1 MTRRAILKN
10 ARRFVLKVGSR
21 VLTAKGRTLSQSV
34 FDRLAREVSS
44 AKKCGYEPVL
54 VSSGAIAAGMG
65 RLSMTEKP
73 KTMPQKQAAAAIGQ
87 SALMWNYERAFS
99 FFGEKVAQV
108 LLTRDDLS
116 NRNRYLNARNT
127 LLTLLEFRCIPII
140 NENDTVV
147 VQEIKFGDNDNLSAL
162 VTNLVNADLLIILSD
177 IDGLYDRDP
186 RLHKN
191 ARLIPRVD
199 HVTPEMEKKATGTL
213 SPISIGGMVTKA
225 PGRPEGGSFR
235 GSYDPGQRPE
245 RGSSGAGPA
254 RRRGGNAVR
263 LRDQQ
268 ADQPEALDRLHA
280 GTGGENHR
288 GRGSQKGHPAEREK
302 PPSLRGASERK
313 GNSAVGDSV
322 VLLDPAGKCVR
333 QGIGQLWIL
342 RDLQDPG
349 AERPRKSKAASG
361 TNTTMKSSTATIWSA
376 LPRIA
381 EGGVGKGK
389 GRNHGTQPRNSRD
402 RAKGAGNIP
411 DPGESSDGRQ
421 KRGAY
426 RAWPT
431 TLLEAGPSFE
441 KGQLP
446 RCRRGPQGAVFRRP

>member
-1 MTRRAILKN
+1 VTRRAILKN

-21 VLTAKGRTLSQSV
+21 VLTAKGRTLSQGV

-127 LLTLLEFRCIPII
+127 LFTLLEFSVIPII

-191 ARLIPRVD
+191 ARLIARVD

-213 SPISIGGMVTKA
+213 SPIGIGGMVTKLQA
-225 PGRPEGGSFR
+225 ARKAALFGVPTILANGLKEGVL
-235 GSYDPGQRPE
+235 E
-245 RGSSGAGPA
+245 RVLQGADEGTMFTSEINKLTSRKHWIAFTLEPA
-254 RRRGGNAVR
+254 GKIIVDEGAKK
-263 LRDQQ
+263 
-268 ADQPEALDRLHA
+268 AIM
-280 GTGGENHR
+280 
-288 GRGSQKGHPAEREK
+288 QKGK
-302 PPSLRGASERK
+302 SLLPSGVIGTEGK
-313 GNSAVGDSV
+313 FTVGDSV
-322 VLLDPAGKCVR
+322 VLV
-333 QGIGQLWIL
+333 
-342 RDLQDPG
+342 DPG
-349 AERPRKSKAASG
+349 GNVFAKGLVNYGSSEISKIRGAK
-361 TNTTMKSSTATIWSA
+361 TTEIESRLGYKYHDEIIHRDDLVCSTAT
-376 LPRIA
+376 
-381 EGGVGKGK
+381 
-389 GRNHGTQPRNSRD
+389 
-402 RAKGAGNIP
+402 
-411 DPGESSDGRQ
+411 
-421 KRGAY
+421 
-426 RAWPT
+426 
-431 TLLEAGPSFE
+431 
-441 KGQLP
+441 
-446 RCRRGPQGAVFRRP
+446 C